1 MKGIKGNSS
10 SDCVG
15 GVSPEEEGRLS
26 EGESLDGSR
35 GVVAVV
41 VVVVLGGYVGDEG
54 GVPFGLVEVG
64 VVRRESL
71 SVGLLAW
78 RIVTL
83 SLRVRVSLARV
94 GLTGIALDG
103 RAFQFLFLGNRIVTM
118 PSFTVISAFPTKGYT
133 CGTSSRSSQFP

>member
-1 MKGIKGNSS
+1 MVKGIKGNSS

-15 GVSPEEEGRLS
+15 GVSPEEEGRT
-26 EGESLDGSR
+26 EGESLDGS
-35 GVVAVV
+35 GVVVV
-41 VVVVLGGYVGDEG
+41 VGVVVVLGWYFGDEG
-54 GVPFGLVEVG
+54 GVPFGVVEVD
-64 VVRRESL
+64 VVSRESL

-118 PSFTVISAFPTKGYT
+118 PSFTVISASTTKGYT